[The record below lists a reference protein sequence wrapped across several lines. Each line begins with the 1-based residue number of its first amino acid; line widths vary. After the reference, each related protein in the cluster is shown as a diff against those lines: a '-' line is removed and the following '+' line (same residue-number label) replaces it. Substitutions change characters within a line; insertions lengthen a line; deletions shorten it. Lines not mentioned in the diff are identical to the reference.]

1 MGCWATARVT
11 DIGSHMNVMI
21 TGSGDVIT
29 NNLNTHRCT
38 DLQVCP
44 IHGLG
49 ATLANCT
56 PLVITNNL
64 QTAHILSIC
73 FCGPPSVI
81 VTGSPDTNVGD

>member
-1 MGCWATARVT
+1 MGSWATDRVT
-11 DIGSHMNVMI
+11 DVGSHDKVMI
-21 TGSGDVIT
+21 TGSGDMST
-29 NNLNTHRCT
+29 NNLNTHCFT

-44 IHGLG
+44 IHVLG

-56 PLVITNNL
+56 PLVFTNNL
-64 QTAHILSIC
+64 DTAHILSVC